1 MSIDEK
7 PALMNADPN
16 LGLLGSDPD
25 IADQRERQPA
35 ADGHTVDRGDHRDVE
50 LVKPGEQVRQTDLG
64 VVVDLERRG
73 PRTRRLG
80 PRLAG
85 ATQIGSGTESASGT
99 GEDRDPNLAAAER
112 IQGMVHAVDQRSV
125 DGVQA
130 LRPVQGDTGDVV
142 LESCKFHWG
151 FHC

>member
-64 VVVDLERRG
+64 VVVDLFLAHAATF
-73 PRTRRLG
+73 PRYCLQLDG
-80 PRLAG
+80 NPRLVIDTEAHG
-85 ATQIGSGTESASGT
+85 VRRWRYGPPSQSLDGNTPVCTIGQIGRVSGW
-99 GEDRDPNLAAAER
+99 P
-112 IQGMVHAVDQRSV
+112 
-125 DGVQA
+125 QA
-130 LRPVQGDTGDVV
+130 TFPLTCD
-142 LESCKFHWG
+142 
-151 FHC
+151 